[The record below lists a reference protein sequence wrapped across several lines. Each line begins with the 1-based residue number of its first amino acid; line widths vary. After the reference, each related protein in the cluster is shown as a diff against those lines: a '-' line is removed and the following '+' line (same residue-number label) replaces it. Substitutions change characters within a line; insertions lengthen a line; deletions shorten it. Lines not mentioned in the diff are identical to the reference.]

1 MTIAGFFTPY
11 FLVEKI
17 SRKWQL
23 LYSRAGV
30 GVIFSLLVQA
40 IRRNFVCQALFAT
53 WGNRKNKKGA
63 EGLMLV
69 KIGVK

>member
-1 MTIAGFFTPY
+1 MLY

-17 SRKWQL
+17 SRKWRL
-23 LYSRAGV
+23 LYSRAGAGCWRDLQSAGLGNPQEFCV
-30 GVIFSLLVQA
+30 SDI
-40 IRRNFVCQALFAT
+40 VCDM
-53 WGNRKNKKGA
+53 RKPENKKGA

>member
-1 MTIAGFFTPY
+1 M
-11 FLVEKI
+11 
-17 SRKWQL
+17 

-40 IRRNFVCQALFAT
+40 IRRNFVCQALSAT

-69 KIGVK
+69 KIGVE